1 MLSLCRCPPTPPHPC
16 QPSVSTVLRPLRLLS
31 SPRSARTACLMP
43 PKAQGWGEERSL
55 SHLWLGSGHWRWTVN
70 LLKNRDSFP
79 ELLEPRSAPQPP
91 SRMRTSVL
99 CASMVGSCCAVTAAP
114 KCITF
119 PAMCQPC
126 SASRGESCH
135 HLAIAGLSSGPD
147 RDPGQATAPSSLY
160 LSWAEGQ
167 GRPLGS
173 NATPSAAQGRVGVHP
188 VPQPGAAGDGV
199 RL

>member
-1 MLSLCRCPPTPPHPC
+1 MSSAAWDLGDTAGWLSWDLAGLWSQSERPSQQVLSLCRPPPTPPHPC

-43 PKAQGWGEERSL
+43 PRAQGWGEERSL

-135 HLAIAGLSSGPD
+135 HLASGVIF
-147 RDPGQATAPSSLY
+147 RARS
-160 LSWAEGQ
+160 
-167 GRPLGS
+167 
-173 NATPSAAQGRVGVHP
+173 
-188 VPQPGAAGDGV
+188 
-199 RL
+199 